1 MREPLDG
8 AKLAAALEALG
19 RKARGPGRIYLTGG
33 ATALMMGFRAM
44 TKDLDIKLQPEPDGV
59 FEAIRDVKE
68 ALSVNIE
75 LAAPDHFIPAVPG
88 WEDRSIFI
96 VRHGQV
102 DFFHYDPVG
111 QALAKISRG
120 HVQDLGDV
128 RAMFAAGLFD
138 VDALLSASRS
148 IEPAL
153 IRYPA
158 LDPATFIAKV
168 AAMVASLTAG

>member
-1 MREPLDG
+1 MRDPLDVTKLV
-8 AKLAAALEALG
+8 ATLAALG
-19 RKARGPGRIYLTGG
+19 QRARGPGRIYLTGG
-33 ATALMMGFRAM
+33 ATALMLGFRAM
-44 TKDLDIKLQPEPDGV
+44 TKDLDIKLEPEPEGV

-88 WEDRSIFI
+88 WQDRSLFI
-96 VRHGQV
+96 ARHGQV
-102 DFFHYDPVG
+102 DFFHYDPLS

-120 HVQDLGDV
+120 HVQDLRDV
-128 RAMFAAGLFD
+128 RDMFAHGLFD
-138 VDALLSASRS
+138 TAALSHAART

-158 LDPATFIAKV
+158 LDPATFLGKVDALV
-168 AAMVASLTAG
+168 AALATG

>member
-8 AKLAAALEALG
+8 AKLAATLTALG
-19 RKARGPGRIYLTGG
+19 QRARGPGRIYLAGG
-33 ATALMMGFRAM
+33 ATALMMGIRAM
-44 TKDLDIKLQPEPDGV
+44 TKDLDIKLQPEPAGV

-68 ALSVNIE
+68 ALAVNIE
-75 LAAPDHFIPAVPG
+75 LAAPDDFIPAVPG
-88 WEDRSIFI
+88 WQERSLFI

-102 DFFHYDPVG
+102 DFFHYDPLG

-128 RAMFAAGLFD
+128 RAMFALGLFD
-138 VDALLSASRS
+138 LASLTDAARA

-158 LDPATFIAKV
+158 LDPATFRAKV
-168 AAMVASLTAG
+168 EAMVAALFRS

>member
-8 AKLAAALEALG
+8 PKLAATLEALG

-59 FEAIRDVKE
+59 FEAIRDVKD

-75 LAAPDHFIPAVPG
+75 LAAPDHFIPAVPR

-96 VRHGQV
+96 ARHGQV
-102 DFFHYDPVG
+102 DFFHYDPLG

-138 VDALLSASRS
+138 SAELLEATRA

-158 LDPATFIAKV
+158 LDAPSFVAKV
-168 AAMVASLTAG
+168 EAMVAALTAG